1 MFRLS
6 KEFFFSLSCS
16 EIAISF
22 ELGQIHS
29 RFNSTQLSDVSVLET
44 FSGWSVRQKMGS
56 LERSQSDDR
65 TAEVYL
71 DWNPDQ
77 HSLCKGEEKR
87 FAGFLKPSKIAG
99 KDVLKS

>member
-1 MFRLS
+1 
-6 KEFFFSLSCS
+6 
-16 EIAISF
+16 
-22 ELGQIHS
+22 
-29 RFNSTQLSDVSVLET
+29 
-44 FSGWSVRQKMGS
+44 MGG

-71 DWNPDQ
+71 DWKPDQ

-99 KDVLKS
+99 KDVLKA